1 MSQLT
6 GDVGPPD
13 DEGQAPPQDPA
24 DIETLVTN
32 TTNATSLG
40 QFPPV
45 GHHVSAGVVSVTTAK
60 HRHGVTRGLTSAV
73 THRPSE
79 AELIAGRLAN
89 ASQWCPIGASIA
101 FADCQRNVIA
111 VTITDKDG
119 TKREY
124 MAEVR
129 PIRVDLNEVDA
140 ATKPPFGSAA

>member
-1 MSQLT
+1 VTADGL
-6 GDVGPPD
+6 GPP
-13 DEGQAPPQDPA
+13 EKVRPGGYQAARPDQKSA
-24 DIETLVTN
+24 EA

-45 GHHVSAGVVSVTTAK
+45 GRHVSAGVVSVTTAK
-60 HRHGVTRGLTSAV
+60 HRHGVTRGVTSAV

-89 ASQWCPIGASIA
+89 ASQWFPIGASIA
-101 FADCQRNVIA
+101 FADCERNVIA

-140 ATKPPFGSAA
+140 ATKPPFGGAA